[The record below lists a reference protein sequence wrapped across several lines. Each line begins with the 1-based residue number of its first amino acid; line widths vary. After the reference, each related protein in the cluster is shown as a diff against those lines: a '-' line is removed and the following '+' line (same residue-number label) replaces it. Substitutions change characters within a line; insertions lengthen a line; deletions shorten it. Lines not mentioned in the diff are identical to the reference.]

1 MRLHLT
7 LGVILLYFFLTG
19 CGSIP
24 QPFQKTTL
32 NKSELT
38 LPIISSSAGVVIKGI
53 KGPVGWVGDA
63 FAKAMAESL
72 RKRGIIASSK
82 WSNRLALSLTANG
95 YQQLHTDR
103 APELVVSW
111 LLVNSNGDIKGIKET
126 RSTPPDEFWN
136 QPSGKMFEIVA
147 DTNADEIA
155 NWINPSPLINKK
167 TSYSTIRMLDI
178 KNAPGDSALYLFK
191 ATKAALSHQDIRL
204 VKNGKSDLTLRLIIK
219 TSAIDSKNHNI
230 RLDWILKAGMSKE
243 LGAVS
248 QKNVIETQLLIE
260 PWDSLAKDIAIGA
273 VEGLMQLINQYN
285 STLSVDVPHRMQ

>member
-7 LGVILLYFFLTG
+7 LGVILLYFFLVG

-32 NKSELT
+32 NKSKLT
-38 LPIISSSAGVVIKGI
+38 LPIVSSSAGVVIKGI
-53 KGPVGWVGDA
+53 RGPIGWVGDA

-72 RKRGIIASSK
+72 RKQGIIASSK
-82 WSNRLALSLTANG
+82 WSNRLAFSLTANG
-95 YQQLHTDR
+95 YQQLHIDR

-136 QPSGKMFEIVA
+136 QPSNKMFETVA
-147 DTNADEIA
+147 DTNADQIA
-155 NWINPSPLINKK
+155 NWINPSPLVSKK
-167 TSYSTIRMLDI
+167 ASYSTIRMLDI

-191 ATKAALSHQDIRL
+191 ATKAALSNEGKRL
-204 VKNGKSDLTLRLIIK
+204 VKNGKSDLTLKLIIK
-219 TSAIDSKNHNI
+219 TRAIDSENHNI
-230 RLDWILKAGMSKE
+230 RLDWILKINKSRE
-243 LGAVS
+243 LGTVS
-248 QKNVIETQLLIE
+248 QENVIETQLLIQT
-260 PWDSLAKDIAIGA
+260 WDSLAKDIATGA